1 MTDYRAIS
9 ADSHAIEPPDLWTT
23 RLPAALRARGPRV
36 VSEPKGDVGDV
47 DGIRLRESIG
57 VERIMWSSDFP
68 HLDSS
73 WPESRRFLDK
83 HLGEVP
89 PDEAR
94 LIVAGNCARLYHLA

>member
-1 MTDYRAIS
+1 MSHDRWAAKERSGACRWHTDPVAS
-9 ADSHAIEPPDLWTT
+9 T
-23 RLPAALRARGPRV
+23 GPNPR
-36 VSEPKGDVGDV
+36 
-47 DGIRLRESIG
+47 RQ

>member
-23 RLPAALRARGPRV
+23 RLPAALRARGQRV
-36 VSEPKGDVGDV
+36 VWESGVFDW
-47 DGIRLRESIG
+47 SIG

-73 WPESRRFLDK
+73 WRESRRFLDK

-94 LIVAGNCARLYHLA
+94 LIVAGNCARLHHLA